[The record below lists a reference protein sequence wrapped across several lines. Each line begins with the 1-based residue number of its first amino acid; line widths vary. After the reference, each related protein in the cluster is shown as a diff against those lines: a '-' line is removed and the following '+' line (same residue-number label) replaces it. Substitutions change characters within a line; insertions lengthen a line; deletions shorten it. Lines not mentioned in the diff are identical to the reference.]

1 MAEDVF
7 YKDLLESLF
16 DGVYYVDRERR
27 IQYWNS
33 AAERLSGFVR
43 DEVVGH
49 RCMDNILRHVDS
61 KGLELCRGRCP
72 LQQTMI
78 DGRSREAEVFMHHKS
93 GHRVPVLVRAA
104 PIRDPSGAVIG
115 AVEVF
120 SDAGGKA
127 AERQRIVELERLAH
141 LDGLTEVANR
151 RYLDLHLG
159 SKLMDFAKLGWPM
172 GILMVDID
180 RFKSINDEHGHQ
192 VGDRVLK
199 MVAKTMSLAVRT
211 FDVVGRY
218 GGEEFLVV
226 SVNVDAEQLSM
237 QAERLRALVEQSS
250 LEVDGRP
257 LSVTASFGG
266 TVAKE
271 GDTAASMLSRAD
283 GALYESKVLGR
294 NRYTLAT

>member
-1 MAEDVF
+1 MTEDVF

-49 RCMDNILRHVDS
+49 RCMDNILRHVNS